1 MPYISP
7 IYTDTTRKD
16 DSSREFN
23 LQCCAD
29 EESKGHIAIIIRS
42 KRNLVKFYVGRDVS
56 IDDILTSFHHDIIEL
71 DKSRLQICSL
81 TYNIEHKQY
90 QDANE
95 LSEYGSAFETLFGS
109 AQVEIVIHVL

>member
-7 IYTDTTRKD
+7 IYKDTTRKD
-16 DSSREFN
+16 DSSRQFN

-42 KRNLVKFYVGRDVS
+42 NRNLVKFYVSRDVS
-56 IDDILTSFHHDIIEL
+56 IEDILTSFHHDTIEL

-81 TYNIEHKQY
+81 RYNVEHKQY
-90 QDANE
+90 QDATE
-95 LSEYGSAFETLFGS
+95 LSEYGSTFETLFGS
-109 AQVEIVIHVL
+109 AKVEILMNVL